1 MIHNYI
7 IYYIYVHLFYII
19 LYDSPISVFLFL
31 KLDELYILYSDGSET
46 ADIQSPQVDQHVL
59 MLS

>member
-1 MIHNYI
+1 M
-7 IYYIYVHLFYII
+7 YIYSI
-19 LYDSPISVFLFL
+19 LSCMILQFQFFFFL